1 MQIDPRLNGIDDCLY
16 RVATKAMIVH
26 GNKVLLVKEIPDTWW
41 DFPGG
46 GIDHGESVEDGLVRE
61 LQEELGVDP
70 GDITTN
76 FEIAYHTIGAVVN
89 NIPRLNIYFIVDVPT
104 ESIKKT
110 DHVSVWQWFDRDEFM
125 KLSMS
130 PSYKDRS
137 RLSKVIFD
145 K

>member
-16 RVATKAMIVH
+16 RVATKAMVVH
-26 GNKVLLVKEIPDTWW
+26 DNQVLLVKEIPDTWW

-61 LQEELGVDP
+61 LQEELGVEP
-70 GDITTN
+70 EHITTD
-76 FEIAYHTIGAVVN
+76 FKIAYHTIGAVVN
-89 NIPRLNIYFIVDVPT
+89 NIPRMNIYFRVDVPK

-110 DHVSVWQWFDRDEFM
+110 DHVSVWQWFARDEFM

-130 PSYKDRS
+130 PSYKDRQE
-137 RLSKVIFD
+137 LANIIFA
-145 K
+145 